1 MRKSLAV
8 SHTCFFISLGST
20 FPNCYILT
28 KCNSKAVRFL
38 FLHPLHHGSLIFR
51 FSLSISTP
59 IILIAITLT
68 PYKALTMSLHLEK
81 KTDI

>member
-8 SHTCFFISLGST
+8 SHTCFFYFSRLHFS
-20 FPNCYILT
+20 NYYILT
-28 KCNSKAVRFL
+28 KCNSQTVRFL
-38 FLHPLHHGSLIFR
+38 FLHPLHHGFLIFR
-51 FSLSISTP
+51 FSLSIFTP
-59 IILIAITLT
+59 IILIYIALT